1 MIEVMDFSQK
11 ERVYLRDWYYNA
23 GIVGFLKV
31 ISDGNL
37 DIERL
42 KDFGDKLYIGE
53 DYIEFD
59 LNILDNF
66 EEKFYRQIFLKY
78 FDLKQYQARIN
89 KALKDEKNNQVEK
102 ISKILKEIDKYP
114 FQGLYRLL
122 GYSLE
127 TYDDIVNYKE
137 KINELT
143 KEQIYDYDKAKGGA
157 FATNFIKN
165 ATKGIVGISNL
176 NKYLK
181 SVKSVSFKLRKDTD
195 KPCISCQE
203 RKREFDLTNAISNI
217 IGFNS
222 DNSNW
227 VWGFDSNKVKL
238 CSICSLIYLC
248 ASVSLVFHKK
258 GSNYKYCFYFIN
270 HNRSIRKLVD
280 SYNGFQGQVNI
291 KVDND
296 EIYPVMVKE
305 AVKFVK
311 EEQANQTLQNISFI
325 EIQENNMGGQSTK
338 SYNVYSFSLTKKL
351 AEFIASNIDK
361 DKIPKGSY
369 LIKKDYFDIEYEI
382 LKKTIERNLN
392 YNDIDKYFRMYFS
405 SRSNNFVK
413 FNSNIYFI
421 VNYILKY
428 ISYIFLGGMMDLE
441 KISKKGFKN
450 GKQLRELLKEEKKEN
465 QINGLAYQFL
475 NDLKVGDRDKFLD
488 KYLRVSISNK
498 LESFFGND
506 EMNSKEAFL
515 HFGYSF
521 INGLLNTYSSKEG
534 ENE

>member
-11 ERVYLRDWYYNA
+11 ERIYLRDWYYNA

-37 DIERL
+37 DIEKL

-59 LNILDNF
+59 LSILENF
-66 EEKFYRQIFLKY
+66 KEKFYRQLFLHY
-78 FDLKQYQARIN
+78 FDLGQYQAYLN
-89 KALKDEKNNQVEK
+89 KALQYKADK

-114 FQGLYRLL
+114 FKGLHIFL
-122 GYSLE
+122 GYSLD

-137 KINELT
+137 KISELT
-143 KEQIYDYDKAKGGA
+143 KEQIYDKTRDTGFVVDFVGN
-157 FATNFIKN
+157 TTKN
-165 ATKGIVGISNL
+165 IIGLSKLDDYL
-176 NKYLK
+176 N
-181 SVKSVSFKLRKDTD
+181 SVRKLSFKIRKRSD
-195 KPCISCQE
+195 KLCMSCQT
-203 RKREFDLTNAISNI
+203 RKKEFDMNNAISNI
-217 IGFNS
+217 IGFNP

-227 VWGFDSNKVKL
+227 IWGFDANKVKL
-238 CSICSLIYLC
+238 CSICSLVYLC

-258 GSNYKYCFYFIN
+258 DSNYKYCFYFIN

-291 KVDND
+291 KVNNK
-296 EIYPVMVKE
+296 EIYPIMVKE

-311 EEQANQTLQNISFI
+311 EEQASQTLQNISFI

-351 AEFIASNIDK
+351 AEFIDHNIE
-361 DKIPKGSY
+361 KIPKGFY
-369 LIKKDYFDIEYEI
+369 FIKKDYFDIEYEI

-405 SRSNNFVK
+405 SKSNNFVK
-413 FNSNIYFI
+413 FNSNIYSI
-421 VNYILKY
+421 VDYILKY

-441 KISKKGFKN
+441 KISKKGFVN
-450 GKQLRELLKEEKKEN
+450 GKQLRERLGKEKEN

-488 KYLRVSISNK
+488 KYLRVSISNQM
-498 LESFFGND
+498 ESRFGQD

-521 INGLLNTYSSKEG
+521 INGLLNTYENNSNKENK
-534 ENE
+534 NE

>member
-11 ERVYLRDWYYNA
+11 ERIYLRDWYYNA

-37 DIERL
+37 DTDRL

-59 LNILDNF
+59 LSILDNF

-78 FDLKQYQARIN
+78 FDLKQYQTYIN
-89 KALKDEKNNQVEK
+89 TALKDEKNNQANK

-114 FQGLYRLL
+114 FKGLYSFL

-143 KEQIYDYDKAKGGA
+143 KEQIYDKVKDTT
-157 FATNFIKN
+157 FATDFIEK

-181 SVKSVSFKLRKDTD
+181 SARDVSFKLRKNTN
-195 KPCISCQE
+195 KLCISCQI

-291 KVDND
+291 KVNNK
-296 EIYPVMVKE
+296 EIYPIMVKE

-311 EEQANQTLQNISFI
+311 EEQASQTLQNISFI

-351 AEFIASNIDK
+351 AEFIDHNIE
-361 DKIPKGSY
+361 KIPKGFY
-369 LIKKDYFDIEYEI
+369 FIKKDYFDIEYEI

-405 SRSNNFVK
+405 SKSNNFVK
-413 FNSNIYFI
+413 FNSNIYSI
-421 VNYILKY
+421 VDYILKY

-441 KISKKGFKN
+441 KISKKGFVN
-450 GKQLRELLKEEKKEN
+450 GKQLRERLGKEKEN

-488 KYLRVSISNK
+488 KYLRVSISNQM
-498 LESFFGND
+498 ESRFGQD

-521 INGLLNTYSSKEG
+521 INGLLNTYENNSNKENK
-534 ENE
+534 NE